1 MVQKDLA
8 NTLREI
14 GAKGSAAFYQGPIA
28 EKFAAYMKAQG
39 GLIDQKDLAAIRANE
54 DPAIKINYKGIDVY
68 ECPPNSQ
75 GFVMLQA
82 LNILEGMNVR
92 YMRHNSA
99 PYLHAVTESL
109 KLAFADRNKYV
120 ADPKFTPNI
129 PMRQMLSKE
138 YAAMR
143 RALDRSGQGD
153 RRRGAVRQSHPADRS
168 AALRRASRGWR
179 MRVRSRR
186 RTTVITGE
194 ENGHTTYL
202 AVVDKDR
209 NMVSVTS
216 SLLSLFG
223 SGHVVEGAG
232 FMLNNRMAYYGLDED
247 DVNVLRPGKRVRQ
260 TINPALALKDGK
272 PYMVFGTPGADTQP
286 QAQMQFFLNVAEFGM
301 NVQQALEQDYIVS
314 TSFKSSYYPHA
325 AEGKLQVPA
334 TIAEARARRARGD
347 GPQARH
353 PQRARRR
360 LGEGDR
366 HSSAHRRVDGRRQPD
381 ARQLRDGVLKVPGAS
396 CLVPRAGAKCRVH
409 SHRCHR
415 VAAFSRV
422 RTRSR
427 TGRPAHV
434 RRARPRGR
442 RRSSTELTA
451 AVNADRSDA
460 ARWGRLAM
468 GLEANG
474 LLVQAAANYE
484 VAVGLD
490 GSEPRWRYQLAL
502 LKARRGEVD
511 AALADLDRVVQLAPG
526 YAPARWK
533 QGLWWLDRG
542 DTAKAQAAFRSGR
555 EGRAERIPPA
565 TPVWRSFTCR
575 SARTRRLP
583 PRLKHCSPLIRAI
596 VTRCNCWARPTGV
609 SAANRMRAL
618 PSPSVRPDNR
628 RGPIPGP
635 TRSASTGAASPRC

>member
-1 MVQKDLA
+1 MRRYFLLTVSLVSLLSVSPIAQTSTWRPVVLSDNGMIASGHALASEAGIRVLKSGGNAVDAAVAAWAVQGLTEPEMTGLGGDMFMLIYLAKTGEVKFINGTGVAPMAATVDFYKGKGGLPSDGILSVSVPGAVAGAELAAKTYGTKSLAELMAPAAELAEKGFPITESVAGAIRSSAKKFSPSAKAIWYNGDTPKGFGDRVVQKDLA

-129 PMRQMLSKE
+129 PMREMLSKE
-138 YAAMR
+138 YAAIR
-143 RALDRSGQGD
+143 RALIDPDKAIDGEAPFGNP
-153 RRRGAVRQSHPADRS
+153 RQPGTSSQPIAY
-168 AALRRASRGWR
+168 ASPQPVPG
-179 MRVRSRR
+179 
-186 RTTVITGE
+186 TVITAE

-301 NVQQALEQDYIVS
+301 NVQQALEQEYVVS
-314 TSFKSSYYPHA
+314 TSFKSSYYPHT
-325 AEGKLQVPA
+325 AEGKLQIPA
-334 TIAEARARRARGD
+334 TLPKHVLDELAAMGHKLDIRNVRGV
-347 GPQARH
+347 GSVKAIVIH
-353 PQRARRR
+353 PRT
-360 LGEGDR
+360 
-366 HSSAHRRVDGRRQPD
+366 
-381 ARQLRDGVLKVPGAS
+381 GVL
-396 CLVPRAGAKCRVH
+396 
-409 SHRCHR
+409 
-415 VAAFSRV
+415 
-422 RTRSR
+422 
-427 TGRPAHV
+427 
-434 RRARPRGR
+434 
-442 RRSSTELTA
+442 
-451 AVNADRSDA
+451 
-460 ARWGRLAM
+460 M
-468 GLEANG
+468 G
-474 LLVQAAANYE
+474 
-484 VAVGLD
+484 
-490 GSEPRWRYQLAL
+490 
-502 LKARRGEVD
+502 
-511 AALADLDRVVQLAPG
+511 
-526 YAPARWK
+526 
-533 QGLWWLDRG
+533 
-542 DTAKAQAAFRSGR
+542 
-555 EGRAERIPPA
+555 
-565 TPVWRSFTCR
+565 
-575 SARTRRLP
+575 
-583 PRLKHCSPLIRAI
+583 
-596 VTRCNCWARPTGV
+596 GV
-609 SAANRMRAL
+609 S
-618 PSPSVRPDNR
+618 
-628 RGPIPGP
+628 P
-635 TRSASTGAASPRC
+635 TRDSYVMAY

>member
-1 MVQKDLA
+1 MRRYALLTVSLVSLLSVSPLAQTSTWRPVVLSDNGMIASGHALASEAGIRVLKSGGNAIDAAVAAWAVQGLTEPEMTGLGGDMFMLIYLAKTGEVKFINGTGVAPMAATVDFYKGKGGLPSDGILSVSVPGAVAGAELAAKTYGTKSLAELMAPAAELAEKGFPITESLAGAIRGSAKKFSPSARAIWYNGDTPKGFGDRVVQKDLA

-14 GAKGSAAFYQGPIA
+14 GARGSAAFYQGPIA
-28 EKFAAYMKAQG
+28 EKFAAYVKAQG

-129 PMRQMLSKE
+129 PMREMLSKE
-138 YAAMR
+138 YAAI
-143 RALDRSGQGD
+143 
-153 RRRGAVRQSHPADRS
+153 RRGLINPDKAIDGEAPFGNPRAPATS
-168 AALRRASRGWR
+168 SQPIAYASSQLVPG
-179 MRVRSRR
+179 
-186 RTTVITGE
+186 TVITGE

-232 FMLNNRMAYYGLDED
+232 FVLNNRMAYYGLDED

-301 NVQQALEQDYIVS
+301 NVQQALEQEYVVS

-334 TIAEARARRARGD
+334 TLPKHVLDELAAMGHKLDIRNVRGV
-347 GPQARH
+347 GSVKAIVIH
-353 PQRARRR
+353 PRT
-360 LGEGDR
+360 
-366 HSSAHRRVDGRRQPD
+366 
-381 ARQLRDGVLKVPGAS
+381 GVL
-396 CLVPRAGAKCRVH
+396 
-409 SHRCHR
+409 
-415 VAAFSRV
+415 
-422 RTRSR
+422 
-427 TGRPAHV
+427 
-434 RRARPRGR
+434 
-442 RRSSTELTA
+442 
-451 AVNADRSDA
+451 
-460 ARWGRLAM
+460 M
-468 GLEANG
+468 G
-474 LLVQAAANYE
+474 
-484 VAVGLD
+484 
-490 GSEPRWRYQLAL
+490 
-502 LKARRGEVD
+502 
-511 AALADLDRVVQLAPG
+511 
-526 YAPARWK
+526 
-533 QGLWWLDRG
+533 
-542 DTAKAQAAFRSGR
+542 
-555 EGRAERIPPA
+555 
-565 TPVWRSFTCR
+565 
-575 SARTRRLP
+575 
-583 PRLKHCSPLIRAI
+583 
-596 VTRCNCWARPTGV
+596 GV
-609 SAANRMRAL
+609 S
-618 PSPSVRPDNR
+618 
-628 RGPIPGP
+628 P
-635 TRSASTGAASPRC
+635 TRDSYVMAY

>member
-1 MVQKDLA
+1 MRRYALLTVSLVSLLTVSPLAQTSTWRPVVLSDNGMIASGHALASEVGIRVLKSGGNAIDAAVAAWAVQGLTEPEMTGLGGDMFMLIYLAKTGEVKFINGTGVAPMAATVDFYKGKGGLPSDGILSVSVPGAVAGAELAAKTYGSKPLAELMAPAAELAEKGFPITEALASAIRNSGNKFSPSAKKIWYNGATPLGFGDRVVQKDLA

-28 EKFAAYMKAQG
+28 DKFAAYMKANG
-39 GLIDQKDLAAIRANE
+39 GLIDRNDLAAIRANE

-129 PMRQMLSKE
+129 PMREMLSKE
-138 YAAMR
+138 YAAIR
-143 RALDRSGQGD
+143 RALIDPDKAIDGEAPFGNP
-153 RRRGAVRQSHPADRS
+153 RGPATSSQPVAYAS
-168 AALRRASRGWR
+168 AQPVPG
-179 MRVRSRR
+179 
-186 RTTVITGE
+186 TVITAE

-301 NVQQALEQDYIVS
+301 NVQQALEKEYIVS
-314 TSFKSSYYPHA
+314 TSFKSSYFPHD

-334 TIAEARARRARGD
+334 TLPKHVLDELAAMGHKLDIRNVRGV
-347 GPQARH
+347 GSVKAIVIH
-353 PQRARRR
+353 PRT
-360 LGEGDR
+360 
-366 HSSAHRRVDGRRQPD
+366 
-381 ARQLRDGVLKVPGAS
+381 GVL
-396 CLVPRAGAKCRVH
+396 
-409 SHRCHR
+409 
-415 VAAFSRV
+415 
-422 RTRSR
+422 
-427 TGRPAHV
+427 
-434 RRARPRGR
+434 
-442 RRSSTELTA
+442 
-451 AVNADRSDA
+451 
-460 ARWGRLAM
+460 M
-468 GLEANG
+468 G
-474 LLVQAAANYE
+474 
-484 VAVGLD
+484 
-490 GSEPRWRYQLAL
+490 
-502 LKARRGEVD
+502 
-511 AALADLDRVVQLAPG
+511 
-526 YAPARWK
+526 
-533 QGLWWLDRG
+533 
-542 DTAKAQAAFRSGR
+542 
-555 EGRAERIPPA
+555 
-565 TPVWRSFTCR
+565 
-575 SARTRRLP
+575 
-583 PRLKHCSPLIRAI
+583 
-596 VTRCNCWARPTGV
+596 GV
-609 SAANRMRAL
+609 S
-618 PSPSVRPDNR
+618 
-628 RGPIPGP
+628 P
-635 TRSASTGAASPRC
+635 TRDSYVMAY

>member
-1 MVQKDLA
+1 MRRYALLTVSLVSLLSVSPLAQTSTWRPVVLSDNGMIASGHALASEAGIRVLKAGGNAIDAAVAAWAVQGLTEPEMTGLGGDMFMLIYLAKTGEVKFINGTGVAPMAATVDFFKGKGGLPSDGILSVSVPGAVAGAELAAKTYGTRPLAELMAPAAELAEKGFPITESLAGAIRGSAKKFSPSARAIWYNGDTPKGFGDRVVQKDLA

-129 PMRQMLSKE
+129 PMREMLSKE
-138 YAAMR
+138 YAAIR
-143 RALDRSGQGD
+143 RALIDPDKAIDGEAPFGNPRQPATSSQQPIAYSGPQPVPG
-153 RRRGAVRQSHPADRS
+153 
-168 AALRRASRGWR
+168 
-179 MRVRSRR
+179 
-186 RTTVITGE
+186 TVITAE

-301 NVQQALEQDYIVS
+301 NVQQALEKEYIVS
-314 TSFKSSYYPHA
+314 TSFKSSYFPHD

-334 TIAEARARRARGD
+334 TLPKHVLDELAAMGHKLDIRNVRGV
-347 GPQARH
+347 GSVKAIVIH
-353 PQRARRR
+353 PRT
-360 LGEGDR
+360 
-366 HSSAHRRVDGRRQPD
+366 
-381 ARQLRDGVLKVPGAS
+381 GVL
-396 CLVPRAGAKCRVH
+396 
-409 SHRCHR
+409 
-415 VAAFSRV
+415 
-422 RTRSR
+422 
-427 TGRPAHV
+427 
-434 RRARPRGR
+434 
-442 RRSSTELTA
+442 
-451 AVNADRSDA
+451 
-460 ARWGRLAM
+460 M
-468 GLEANG
+468 G
-474 LLVQAAANYE
+474 
-484 VAVGLD
+484 
-490 GSEPRWRYQLAL
+490 
-502 LKARRGEVD
+502 
-511 AALADLDRVVQLAPG
+511 
-526 YAPARWK
+526 
-533 QGLWWLDRG
+533 
-542 DTAKAQAAFRSGR
+542 
-555 EGRAERIPPA
+555 
-565 TPVWRSFTCR
+565 
-575 SARTRRLP
+575 
-583 PRLKHCSPLIRAI
+583 
-596 VTRCNCWARPTGV
+596 GV
-609 SAANRMRAL
+609 S
-618 PSPSVRPDNR
+618 
-628 RGPIPGP
+628 P
-635 TRSASTGAASPRC
+635 TRDSYVMAY